1 MIIVE
6 KSKLYLVF
14 NFTIFS
20 LVALSL
26 YFYHEGFFFGESLG
40 YINSDSKYYIELSQK
55 VRAIG
60 DIIIMS
66 VANKNLIGQLVYY
79 KLLGESRILFF
90 ILNSLIIFYLFNK
103 LYIILK
109 NQPYRDYIL
118 FLLLINPAI
127 ITSLSGPNKEIT
139 GFISILFLIS
149 YILDGKLKYLI
160 FSLIFALFTR
170 FELIAVIIGFVIF
183 RKCRRKTQYI
193 LFTFLI
199 LLISLIIYSSPDY
212 GYRLL
217 NDFQPTRDGS
227 LGLVSKMLEL
237 NQLGL
242 YVVTFIPKLML
253 NFFGDVVALNFF
265 NLKGYSVF
273 IYISQLLY
281 IYLIFIILKTKK
293 IILRNPFFLFIF
305 IYSLMFTIPAFIQHR
320 YFLPIYPM
328 LIFLA
333 FYKSNICINNKV

>member
-1 MIIVE
+1 
-6 KSKLYLVF
+6 
-14 NFTIFS
+14 
-20 LVALSL
+20 
-26 YFYHEGFFFGESLG
+26 
-40 YINSDSKYYIELSQK
+40 LSQK
-55 VRAIG
+55 VRNIG
-60 DIIIMS
+60 DIITIFLG
-66 VANKNLIGQLVYY
+66 NKNLIGQIIYY
-79 KLLGESRILFF
+79 KLLSESRILFF
-90 ILNSLIIFYLFNK
+90 ILNSLVIFYLLNK
-103 LYIILK
+103 LYISLK
-109 NQPYRDYIL
+109 NQPYRNYIL

-149 YILDGKLKYLI
+149 YILDRKLKYII
-160 FSLIFALFTR
+160 FSLIFAFFTR
-170 FELIAVIIGFVIF
+170 FELIAVIIGFLIF
-183 RKCRRKTQYI
+183 RKRRRKTQYI

-199 LLISLIIYSSPDY
+199 LLISLMIYSYPDY

-217 NDFQPTRDGS
+217 NDFQPTKNGS

-242 YVVTFIPKLML
+242 YAVTFIPKLMV
-253 NFFGDVVALNFF
+253 NFFGEIVALNFF
-265 NLKGYSVF
+265 DLKGYSVF

-333 FYKSNICINNKV
+333 FYKSNIYINNEV